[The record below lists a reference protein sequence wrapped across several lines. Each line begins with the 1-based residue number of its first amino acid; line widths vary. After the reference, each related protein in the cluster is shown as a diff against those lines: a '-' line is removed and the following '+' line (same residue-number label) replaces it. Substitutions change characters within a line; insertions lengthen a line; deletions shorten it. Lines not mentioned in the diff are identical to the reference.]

1 MYDPLVHIPDGFI
14 DAPTSLGAAAVAAAG
29 VGACVRRCNATLDER
44 QVPMIG
50 LTASFV
56 FAGQML
62 NFPIAAGT
70 SGHLLGGVLAAVLV
84 GPWAGA
90 LAVTVVLVVQALM
103 FADGGLTALGL
114 NVLDMALIGA
124 LGGYAIF
131 RLCGAWLPRTR
142 SGLVVAAGVAAGLT
156 PALAA
161 LAFSAQYA
169 LGGDGAVDLGT
180 VVTSM
185 LGVHLLIGIGEGVIT
200 AMTVSAVLAARPD
213 LVDAARRLPRSPVP
227 TIDDPALAR

>member
-14 DAPTSLGAAAVAAAG
+14 DGPTSLGAAAVAAAG
-29 VGACVRRCNATLDER
+29 VGVCVRRCNATLDER

-62 NFPIAAGT
+62 NFPVAAGT

-90 LAVTVVLVVQALM
+90 LAVTVVLVVQSLL

-114 NVLDMALIGA
+114 NVVNMALVGA
-124 LGGYAIF
+124 LGGYALV
-131 RLCGAWLPRTR
+131 RLVRSVLPRTR
-142 SGLVVAAGVAAGLT
+142 SGLVVAAGIAAGLA
-156 PALAA
+156 PLLAA
-161 LAFSAQYA
+161 LAFCVQYA
-169 LGGDGAVDLGT
+169 IGGNGAVDLGT

-185 LGVHLLIGIGEGVIT
+185 LGVHALIGIGEGLMT

-213 LVDAARRLPRSPVP
+213 LVHLAADLPRGATVAN
-227 TIDDPALAR
+227 DDVVMAR